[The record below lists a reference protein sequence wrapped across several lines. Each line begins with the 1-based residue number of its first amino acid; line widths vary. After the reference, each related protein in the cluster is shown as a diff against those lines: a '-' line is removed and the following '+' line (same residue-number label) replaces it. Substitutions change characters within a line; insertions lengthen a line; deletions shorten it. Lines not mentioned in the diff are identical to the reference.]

1 MHYFYGHYIHKTIG
15 IKFKTFTFCRIII
28 KMKKKVVV
36 HKNFI
41 KTADNTA
48 KQLYGALCKLIF
60 SCNLVDN
67 YSSHFC

>member
-1 MHYFYGHYIHKTIG
+1 
-15 IKFKTFTFCRIII
+15 
-28 KMKKKVVV
+28 MKKKVVV